1 VYYELDLGLNHTV
14 RKWAQPIDYTAN
26 MLIPL
31 PGGRDG
37 PSGVLVCS
45 ENYITWVHP
54 TFTSHRIPI
63 PHRPATYDNNGADHQ
78 PSRTGSL
85 HKVLVSSYVVHKM
98 KKSFFVLVQTDVHCL
113 VFINYSRLVIFLK

>member
-1 VYYELDLGLNHTV
+1 
-14 RKWAQPIDYTAN
+14 

-54 TFTSHRIPI
+54 DFQSHRIPI
-63 PHRPATYDNNGADHQ
+63 PHRPNANTNLEANQHPRRNA
-78 PSRTGSL
+78 SL
-85 HKVLVSSYVVHKM
+85 HKALVSSYVVHKM
-98 KKSFFVLVQTDVHCL
+98 KKSFFVLVQTDV
-113 VFINYSRLVIFLK
+113 